1 MASNTLERKCAIR
14 DDIFNEFLLSVK
26 ILFRR
31 LRSCF
36 NIILEFIS
44 VRFSKFCCLWP
55 TRLDRVR
62 ISRRADRLI
71 LGFLRQIEL
80 WNPQHGQISVITAH
94 FKPAESFT
102 CFKCNKISFY
112 VSYNKLSGMLLWDL
126 SLLAVVSELK
136 WDL

>member
-1 MASNTLERKCAIR
+1 M
-14 DDIFNEFLLSVK
+14 
-26 ILFRR
+26 
-31 LRSCF
+31 
-36 NIILEFIS
+36 
-44 VRFSKFCCLWP
+44 RFSKFCCLWP

-71 LGFLRQIEL
+71 LVILWQIEL
-80 WNPQHGQISVITAH
+80 RNPQHGQISVITAH

-102 CFKCNKISFY
+102 CFKSNKISFY